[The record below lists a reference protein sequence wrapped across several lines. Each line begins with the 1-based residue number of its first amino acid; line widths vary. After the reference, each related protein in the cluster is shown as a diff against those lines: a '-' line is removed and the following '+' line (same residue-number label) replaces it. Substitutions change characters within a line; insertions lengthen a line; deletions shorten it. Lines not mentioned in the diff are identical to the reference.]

1 MFKFKI
7 NIILILLICL
17 FTSLAKSQNIDGLK
31 EIVAS
36 QQEKINTIED
46 ILKELRGSIES
57 QSKSSD
63 SNQVNSVLQN
73 KVNIIIDTIKILEN
87 KINNIT
93 NFTYD
98 IDFALKRVER
108 HLDLSSI
115 NVSNNKQIK
124 DNNTEKQPTF
134 KESSKININKK
145 NLNGQT
151 EGVLGFVKD
160 ESIEDGEKKISTQ
173 DNKNQDNLVLPKLK
187 KLSPEDQYNLALE
200 AALKGDFDKAEK
212 RFKEFLL
219 LHKEDKNQADAQY
232 WLGRVYFTQKKYEEA
247 AIALA
252 EFNSFFPNDK
262 RYQETTLLIAESAV
276 NFAPKEQLCDI
287 LNQSLEFMI
296 NPSEKFKNR
305 INFLKN
311 EKQCLN
317 E

>member
-7 NIILILLICL
+7 NILLILLICL
-17 FTSLAKSQNIDGLK
+17 VTSLAKSQNIDGLK

-57 QSKSSD
+57 QLISSN

-73 KVNIIIDTIKILEN
+73 KVNVIKDTIKILEN

-98 IDFALKRVER
+98 LDFALKRVER

-115 NVSNNKQIK
+115 NVSNNNQIK
-124 DNNTEKQPTF
+124 DNNIEKQPIF

-145 NLNGQT
+145 NLNDQT

-160 ESIEDGEKKISTQ
+160 QSIED
-173 DNKNQDNLVLPKLK
+173 NKNKDNLVLPKLK

-219 LHKEDKNQADAQY
+219 LHKEDKKQADAQY

>member
-7 NIILILLICL
+7 NILLILLICL
-17 FTSLAKSQNIDGLK
+17 VTSLAKSQNIDGLK

-57 QSKSSD
+57 QSISSN

-73 KVNIIIDTIKILEN
+73 KVNVIKDTIKILEN

-98 IDFALKRVER
+98 LDFALKRVER

-115 NVSNNKQIK
+115 NVSNNNQIK
-124 DNNTEKQPTF
+124 DNNIEKQPIF

-145 NLNGQT
+145 NLNDQT

-160 ESIEDGEKKISTQ
+160 QSIED
-173 DNKNQDNLVLPKLK
+173 NKNKDNLVLPKLK

-219 LHKEDKNQADAQY
+219 LHKEDKKQADAQY

-287 LNQSLEFMI
+287 LIQSLEFMI

>member
-7 NIILILLICL
+7 NILLILLICL
-17 FTSLAKSQNIDGLK
+17 VTSLAKSQNIDGLK

-57 QSKSSD
+57 QSISSN

-73 KVNIIIDTIKILEN
+73 KVNVIKDTIKILEN

-98 IDFALKRVER
+98 LDFALKRVER

-115 NVSNNKQIK
+115 NVSNNNQIK
-124 DNNTEKQPTF
+124 DNNIEKQSIF

-145 NLNGQT
+145 NLNDQT

-160 ESIEDGEKKISTQ
+160 QSIED
-173 DNKNQDNLVLPKLK
+173 NKNKDNLVLPKLK

-219 LHKEDKNQADAQY
+219 LHKEDKKQADAQY

>member
-7 NIILILLICL
+7 NILLILLICL
-17 FTSLAKSQNIDGLK
+17 VTSLAKSQNIDGLK

-57 QSKSSD
+57 QSISSN

-73 KVNIIIDTIKILEN
+73 KVNVIKDTIKILEN

-98 IDFALKRVER
+98 LDFALKRVER

-145 NLNGQT
+145 NLNDQT

-160 ESIEDGEKKISTQ
+160 QSIED
-173 DNKNQDNLVLPKLK
+173 NKNKDNLVLPKLK

-219 LHKEDKNQADAQY
+219 LHKEDKKQADAQY

>member
-7 NIILILLICL
+7 NILLILLICL
-17 FTSLAKSQNIDGLK
+17 VTSLAKSQNIDGLK

-57 QSKSSD
+57 QSKSSNG
-63 SNQVNSVLQN
+63 NQVNSVLQN
-73 KVNIIIDTIKILEN
+73 KVNVINDTIKILEN

-98 IDFALKRVER
+98 LDFALKRVER

-115 NVSNNKQIK
+115 NVSNNNQIK
-124 DNNTEKQPTF
+124 DNNIEKQPIF

-145 NLNGQT
+145 NLNDQT

-160 ESIEDGEKKISTQ
+160 QSIED
-173 DNKNQDNLVLPKLK
+173 NKNKDNLVLPKLK

-219 LHKEDKNQADAQY
+219 LHKEDKKQADAQY

>member
-7 NIILILLICL
+7 NILLILLICL
-17 FTSLAKSQNIDGLK
+17 VTSLAKSQNIDGLK

-57 QSKSSD
+57 QSKSSNG
-63 SNQVNSVLQN
+63 NQVNSVLQN
-73 KVNIIIDTIKILEN
+73 KLNVINDTIKILEN

-98 IDFALKRVER
+98 LDFALKRVER

-115 NVSNNKQIK
+115 NVSNNNQIK
-124 DNNTEKQPTF
+124 DNNIEKQSIF

-145 NLNGQT
+145 NLNDQT

-160 ESIEDGEKKISTQ
+160 QSIED
-173 DNKNQDNLVLPKLK
+173 NKNKDNLILPKLK

-200 AALKGDFDKAEK
+200 TALKGDFDKAEK

-219 LHKEDKNQADAQY
+219 LHKEDKKQADAQY

>member
-7 NIILILLICL
+7 NILLILLICL
-17 FTSLAKSQNIDGLK
+17 VTSLAKSQNIDGLK

-57 QSKSSD
+57 QSKSNN

-73 KVNIIIDTIKILEN
+73 KVNVIKDTIKILEN

-98 IDFALKRVER
+98 LDFALKRVER

-115 NVSNNKQIK
+115 NVSNNNQIK
-124 DNNTEKQPTF
+124 DNNIEKQPIF

-145 NLNGQT
+145 NLNDQT

-160 ESIEDGEKKISTQ
+160 QSIED
-173 DNKNQDNLVLPKLK
+173 NKNKDNLVLPKLK

-219 LHKEDKNQADAQY
+219 LHKEDKKQADAQY

>member
-7 NIILILLICL
+7 NILLILLICL
-17 FTSLAKSQNIDGLK
+17 VTSLAKSQNIDGLK

-57 QSKSSD
+57 QSKSSND
-63 SNQVNSVLQN
+63 NQVNSVLQN
-73 KVNIIIDTIKILEN
+73 KVNVIKDTIKILEN

-98 IDFALKRVER
+98 LDFALKRVER

-115 NVSNNKQIK
+115 NVSNNNQIK
-124 DNNTEKQPTF
+124 DNNIEKQPIF

-145 NLNGQT
+145 NLNDQT

-160 ESIEDGEKKISTQ
+160 QSIED
-173 DNKNQDNLVLPKLK
+173 NKNKDNLVLPKLK

-219 LHKEDKNQADAQY
+219 LHKEDKKQADAQY

>member
-7 NIILILLICL
+7 NILLILLICL
-17 FTSLAKSQNIDGLK
+17 VTSLAKSQNIDGLK

-57 QSKSSD
+57 QSKSSN

-73 KVNIIIDTIKILEN
+73 KVNVIKDTIKILEN

-98 IDFALKRVER
+98 LDFALKRVER

-115 NVSNNKQIK
+115 NVSNNNQIK
-124 DNNTEKQPTF
+124 DNNIEKQPIF

-160 ESIEDGEKKISTQ
+160 QSIED
-173 DNKNQDNLVLPKLK
+173 NKNKDNLVLPKLK

-219 LHKEDKNQADAQY
+219 LHKEDKKQADAQY